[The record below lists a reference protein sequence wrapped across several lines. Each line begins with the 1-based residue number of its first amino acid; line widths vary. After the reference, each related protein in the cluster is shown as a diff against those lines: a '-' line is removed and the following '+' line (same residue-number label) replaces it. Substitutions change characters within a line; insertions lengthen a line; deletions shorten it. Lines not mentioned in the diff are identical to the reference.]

1 MFEDIVAIKLF
12 GKLSKKY
19 NREKSRFFLLKT
31 SRFHRFLLLFRVIT
45 IYRSDENVSI
55 KAGLRHVNL
64 AIAPIFSVCLRRFL
78 FLCYGCG

>member
-1 MFEDIVAIKLF
+1 MFEDIVAIKCSANYQ
-12 GKLSKKY
+12 KSVIER
-19 NREKSRFFLLKT
+19 NRAFLIKT
-31 SRFHRFLLLFRVIT
+31 SRFYRFLALFRVIT

-78 FLCYGCG
+78 FLRDGCS